1 MNEVPTKEDAPKES
15 VSVLRKR
22 LRKFR
27 SLKRGYYS
35 FLILVTAY
43 ILSFFLP
50 LLMNN
55 KALIVKYE
63 GEYYYPIS
71 TYYKGEF
78 FGQYNEFST
87 NGRTE
92 TNYRLLKARFEAED
106 EGNWVMM
113 PPLVPFG
120 PSETPQIAK
129 EKILMDAYKAGNF
142 EVDAKVKRKEKS
154 DAEIEKEEEKA
165 YSGGDDEEDNGGFKY
180 DPNAFKDGKGKDS
193 GDDGDDEYKG
203 DDEDDDGYKGDDED
217 EDGYKGDDDEDSM
230 GDEDGEDDNYQYNP
244 DTFEE
249 DKKKALAKEK
259 AEAKDKSDR
268 DKLIASAFPL
278 PPSDTHPFG
287 TDNTGRDLACRLAYG
302 FNVSLT
308 FALILLVVAYTI
320 GITIGSIL
328 GYYGGYVDLFGQRVI
343 EIWQTVPFLYTVM
356 ILGAALQLNNDPN
369 LPAYFQPSF
378 ILLISILAAF
388 SWMGMTYFVRGEFL
402 REKSKDYVSAA
413 ISIGTKDHVIIFKH
427 ILPNSLTPVVT
438 FAPFAIVG
446 NISSLV
452 ALDYLGFGL
461 PVPTP
466 SWGELMKQALGDL
479 KSWWLVSAPIAA
491 LFVTLLLVV
500 FIGEAVRE
508 AFDPKVFS
516 RLR

>member
-1 MNEVPTKEDAPKES
+1 MNEAITKEDAPKAS
-15 VSVLRKR
+15 VSVFRKR

-35 FLILVTAY
+35 FIILVTAY

-55 KALIVKYE
+55 KALVVSYD
-63 GEYYYPIS
+63 GELYYPIA

-78 FGQYNEFST
+78 FGQFNDFST

-106 EGNWVMM
+106 EGNWVFM

-120 PSETPQIAK
+120 PSETPQVAK
-129 EKILMDAYKAGNF
+129 EKILIDAYKAGNF
-142 EVDAKVKRKEKS
+142 DVDSKDKKPEKS
-154 DAEIEKEEEKA
+154 AEEIAKEEEKA
-165 YSGGDDEEDNGGFKY
+165 YSGGDEDEDDGGFKY
-180 DPNAFKDGKGKDS
+180 DPNKFKDDKDKNKS
-193 GDDGDDEYKG
+193 GDKKSGD

-217 EDGYKGDDDEDSM
+217 DDDGYKDEDEDDEDDM
-230 GDEDGEDDNYQYNP
+230 GEDGEDDNYQYNP
-244 DTFEE
+244 DTFDDQKE
-249 DKKKALAKEK
+249 KALAKEK
-259 AEAKDKSDR
+259 EEGKNKSDR
-268 DKLIASAFPL
+268 DKLIAAAFPL
-278 PPSDTHPFG
+278 PPSDVHPFG

-308 FALILLVVAYTI
+308 FALILLIVAYTI
-320 GITIGSIL
+320 GITIGSVL

-356 ILGAALQLNNDPN
+356 ILGAALQLNNDPSK
-369 LPAYFQPSF
+369 PAYFQPSF
-378 ILLISILAAF
+378 ILLISILASF

-413 ISIGTKDHVIIFKH
+413 ISIGTKDHIIIFKH